1 MGTIKLYNDWE
12 ERAKEKIKIWLVD
25 RLIQRLSIKQI
36 KDIKKIIYKS
46 RVIEI
51 NKIFT
56 IYEYDV
62 GDLK

>member
-12 ERAKEKIKIWLVD
+12 ERAKEKIKILLVD

>member
-12 ERAKEKIKIWLVD
+12 ERAKEKIKILLVD
-25 RLIQRLSIKQI
+25 RLIQRLSTNQI
-36 KDIKKIIYKS
+36 KGIKKLIYRS